1 METKNT
7 NQQVQYTTFHE
18 LKSNVLSVLRHNI
31 EYLQDC
37 LLRCPPT
44 LSAPYRMALEQQF
57 AHLQRVHD
65 ATTLQQ
71 LWMDSEEKPSFLKA
85 S

>member
-7 NQQVQYTTFHE
+7 NQSAQYTTFTE

-37 LLRCPPT
+37 LLRCPPA
-44 LSAPYRMALEQQF
+44 LSPPYRMALEQQL

-71 LWMDSEEKPSFLKA
+71 LWMDSEDTPSFLHA
-85 S
+85 P